1 MSTKVGCG
9 LAVVA
14 VVVAAGGLV
23 LLSPI
28 GLAQEGHEQLL
39 QDLPKPQEQKPAAQ
53 TPPVCDMCTMQMSH
67 MVTMAKLKEVLAE
80 AKAAAEADNA
90 KLAVA
95 KIVEAEQLLEQQ
107 HQSMHKQMKHHM
119 HAMHKEMMNK
129 QVMGEGA
136 KQLTMKC
143 PMCVKPATVKQKTEP

>member
-1 MSTKVGCG
+1 MSTKLGCG
-9 LAVVA
+9 LAVAA
-14 VVVAAGGLV
+14 VVVAAGGLI

-39 QDLPKPQEQKPAAQ
+39 QDLPKPKEQKPAAQ

-67 MVTMAKLKEVLAE
+67 MVTMAKLRAVLAE
-80 AKAAAEADNA
+80 AKVAAEADNA
-90 KLAVA
+90 KQAVA
-95 KIVEAEQLLEQQ
+95 KIAEAEQLLEQQ

-119 HAMHKEMMNK
+119 HAMHKDMMHE

-136 KQLTMKC
+136 KKLAMKC
-143 PMCVKPATVKQKTEP
+143 PMCVKAPVVKEKAKP